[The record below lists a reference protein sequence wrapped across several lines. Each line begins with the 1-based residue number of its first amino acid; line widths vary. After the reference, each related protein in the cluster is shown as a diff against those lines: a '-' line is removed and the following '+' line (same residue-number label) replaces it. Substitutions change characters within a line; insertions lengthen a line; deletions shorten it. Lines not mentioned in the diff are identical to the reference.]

1 MKKTFTLCLSLILFF
16 SFSIKAQE
24 NDLVKSFINKNEI
37 AIRSIQKASMSNSE
51 LINAVNF
58 KKLLELQVISVKYF
72 NSNQKVSI
80 TAAFKLRTM
89 CFDYFSK
96 ISDFSDNY
104 FKVSQEESVIFKS
117 KVELKPLSAYLSSN
131 ENNTLN
137 KLDFSNPLLFN
148 DIKINIQ

>member
-58 KKLLELQVISVKYF
+58 KKLLELQIISVKYF
-72 NSNQKVSI
+72 NSNKKVST